1 MSMFGDISLGLV
13 LFAVGVF
20 LIFIGMP
27 KRGVTPR
34 YLRFDAAL
42 VVYPAII
49 LAFLAFGVAMMFMSH
64 G

>member
-1 MSMFGDISLGLV
+1 MSMFGDISMGV
-13 LFAVGVF
+13 GLFAVGVV

-27 KRGVTPR
+27 KHGVTPR

-42 VVYPAII
+42 VIYPAIV
-49 LAFLAFGVAMMFMSH
+49 LVFLAMGVAMTLRAH

>member
-1 MSMFGDISLGLV
+1 MFGDISMGV
-13 LFAVGVF
+13 GLFAVGVV

-27 KRGVTPR
+27 KHGVTPR

-42 VVYPAII
+42 VIYPAIV
-49 LAFLAFGVAMMFMSH
+49 LVFLAMGVAMTLRAH

>member
-1 MSMFGDISLGLV
+1 MSMFGDISMGLV

-42 VVYPAII
+42 VLYPAVVIT
-49 LAFLAFGVAMMFMSH
+49 FLAFGVAMIFTSH